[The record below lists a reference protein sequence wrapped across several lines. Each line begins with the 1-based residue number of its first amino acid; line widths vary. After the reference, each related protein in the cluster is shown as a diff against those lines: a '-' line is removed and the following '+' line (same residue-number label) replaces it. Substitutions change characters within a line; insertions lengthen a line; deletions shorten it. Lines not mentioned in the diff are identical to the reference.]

1 MNYCCRA
8 QGSSQKHNRRCI
20 IITVLIMADNFAVL
34 IYKLNGLLIMSDLG
48 IRYGLSNRG
57 GIMALIRVIE
67 VVATI
72 LFALW
77 FVNWKWLISI
87 YDRKNSFLC
96 EAWASWRKKGCA
108 AALFICCCSIC
119 TAVSI
124 QKWTSPMCVRYCVSV
139 FMFCINN
146 SMCCYLWLRVSLVA
160 RLSV

>member
-77 FVNWKWLISI
+77 FVN
-87 YDRKNSFLC
+87 
-96 EAWASWRKKGCA
+96 
-108 AALFICCCSIC
+108 
-119 TAVSI
+119 
-124 QKWTSPMCVRYCVSV
+124 
-139 FMFCINN
+139 
-146 SMCCYLWLRVSLVA
+146 
-160 RLSV
+160 